1 MKAKAG
7 DKVLFF
13 KYAGNEMKTPD
24 GDEYKVIFEQD
35 ILGSVE
41 G

>member
-1 MKAKAG
+1 MKAKPG
-7 DKVLFF
+7 SKVLFF

-35 ILGSVE
+35 ILGFIKD
-41 G
+41 